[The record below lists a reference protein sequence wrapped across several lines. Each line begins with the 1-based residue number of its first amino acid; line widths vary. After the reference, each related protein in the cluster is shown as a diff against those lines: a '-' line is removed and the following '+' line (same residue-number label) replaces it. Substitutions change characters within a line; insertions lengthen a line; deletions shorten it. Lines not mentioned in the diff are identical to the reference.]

1 MQTKYSSY
9 VIAVLLTILSA
20 FFIVL
25 TSTLRILLPSDVTT
39 FESILYMNVIT
50 LIVFAIIQG
59 IRKERY
65 VIKQKKLVFIRS
77 IFGLVGVYFFFRSYQ
92 LGLSLSAGTM
102 IVQMQP
108 IWSAIGMLVLMKE
121 VLRKDQNIILPLTL
135 LISLFGVGLI
145 SNIFSTS
152 GESLRAV
159 SVSLVA
165 SMISG
170 IAMVIIRK
178 IMLTEHVL
186 SVGIFNAAISFVV
199 PLFIVIIMGDLKVLE
214 VSTYLILIL
223 MGITNALVVGGIA
236 LAAHFASP
244 TKTGPYSYA
253 AVVFAP
259 IVQIIVFGTTISGN
273 VLIGS
278 LIIVS
283 MSVLNFIYSNKFN
296 QKEKE
301 QHEQQITST
310 T

>member
-1 MQTKYSSY
+1 MKTKYSSY

-39 FESILYMNVIT
+39 FESILYMNGIT
-50 LIVFAIIQG
+50 LIVFAIVQG

-65 VIKQKKLVFIRS
+65 SIKQKKLVFIRS

-121 VLRKDQNIILPLTL
+121 VLRKDQRIILPLTL

-214 VSTYLILIL
+214 VSTYLILL
-223 MGITNALVVGGIA
+223 FMGITNALVVGGIA

-259 IVQIIVFGTTISGN
+259 IVQIVVFGTTISGN
-273 VLIGS
+273 VLMGS
-278 LIIVS
+278 IIIVS
-283 MSVLNFIYSNKFN
+283 MSVLNFIYTNKFN

-301 QHEQQITST
+301 KHEQQITST

>member
-1 MQTKYSSY
+1 MKTKYSSY

-39 FESILYMNVIT
+39 FESILYMNGIT
-50 LIVFAIIQG
+50 LIVFAIVQG

-65 VIKQKKLVFIRS
+65 TIKQKKLVFIRS

-121 VLRKDQNIILPLTL
+121 VLRKDQRIILPLTL

-214 VSTYLILIL
+214 VSTYLILL
-223 MGITNALVVGGIA
+223 FMGITNALVVGGIA

-253 AVVFAP
+253 AVAFAP
-259 IVQIIVFGTTISGN
+259 IVQIVVFGTTISGN
-273 VLIGS
+273 VLMGS
-278 LIIVS
+278 IIIVS
-283 MSVLNFIYSNKFN
+283 MSVLNFIYTNKFN

-301 QHEQQITST
+301 QHEQQTTST